1 MLLEGDSI
9 PLDAVEARRW
19 AVAAAEQGV
28 AAAMTRLGMIYHNAL
43 AVDRDPA
50 AAAAWWSKA
59 AARGDAD
66 GQAMLGAAHVL
77 GVGVARDRVAALTW
91 LLRARAGG
99 STLAEPFLKPAHDA
113 LSADEIAEAERRAA
127 TPLPELLP

>member
-1 MLLEGDSI
+1 
-9 PLDAVEARRW
+9 
-19 AVAAAEQGV
+19 
-28 AAAMTRLGMIYHNAL
+28 MTRLGMIYHNAL

-50 AAAAWWSKA
+50 AAAAWWGKA

-77 GVGVARDRVAALTW
+77 GAGVARDRVAALAW

-99 STLAEPFLKPAHDA
+99 SALAEPFLKTVRDA
-113 LSADEIAEAERRAA
+113 LSADDIAEAERRAA
-127 TPLPELLP
+127 APLPEPMP